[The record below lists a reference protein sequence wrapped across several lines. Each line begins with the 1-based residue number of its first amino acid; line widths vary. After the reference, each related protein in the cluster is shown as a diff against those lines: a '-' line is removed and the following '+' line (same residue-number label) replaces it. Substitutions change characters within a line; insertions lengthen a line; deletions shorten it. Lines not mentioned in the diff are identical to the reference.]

1 MGISIPGHVEQV
13 SSDENGPYF
22 IAVSPEY
29 FKVMGTHL
37 VRGRLFTAADGPGS
51 DPVAVV
57 NETMVRQVWK
67 GESPFG
73 TCILIGGGPCAQVV
87 GIVEDV
93 RDTRGGGVPPLR
105 YYLPLAQRTDSADAI
120 VLRTPPEKA
129 PAVAAI
135 LRTIVPSAQRP
146 QIEVISDRIN
156 LALRPWRL
164 ATLLFMALGGV
175 ALALACVGVYSVMS
189 YIASER
195 IHELGVRIVL
205 GAQAR
210 DIVRLMLGGGL
221 RLVAIGA
228 VLGLVAAALSA
239 RLLSSLLFGVSPLD
253 ATVYA
258 AAVLI
263 LAAIGIA
270 ATLIPAIRVMRTDPT
285 VALRAE

>member
-1 MGISIPGHVEQV
+1 
-13 SSDENGPYF
+13 
-22 IAVSPEY
+22 
-29 FKVMGTHL
+29 
-37 VRGRLFTAADGPGS
+37 
-51 DPVAVV
+51 
-57 NETMVRQVWK
+57 
-67 GESPFG
+67 
-73 TCILIGGGPCAQVV
+73 
-87 GIVEDV
+87 
-93 RDTRGGGVPPLR
+93 
-105 YYLPLAQRTDSADAI
+105 
-120 VLRTPPEKA
+120 
-129 PAVAAI
+129 
-135 LRTIVPSAQRP
+135 
-146 QIEVISDRIN
+146 
-156 LALRPWRL
+156 
-164 ATLLFMALGGV
+164 MALGGV